1 MKMRQRF
8 LGESAQPDEY
18 GWIESILRERDPA
31 AYRREEDDENMGI
44 LMGNDLL
51 RTVFFTLLLGGLAC
65 LLFYFIQRVAVG
77 EGRRV
82 FLVMV
87 TLAALLACGAAVP
100 RSGIWLRFVLVLGSL
115 CAFALLVDQFAY
127 YRWHKRVDR
136 LVTTL
141 QRSIESDSP
150 IPAVPT
156 NPRPTS
162 FWIDPDREILLKF
175 EPPLLAWTYHLNSA
189 SPLAQTLVTGWY
201 RCLSRVTRGRDLDS
215 VVRTIVRPHEVYAV
229 RVKSDERVP
238 VCQGDETRHWTMSIE
253 TWRGDRT
260 LRLDDRVGDYLP

>member
-1 MKMRQRF
+1 MPS
-8 LGESAQPDEY
+8 L
-18 GWIESILRERDPA
+18 IL
-31 AYRREEDDENMGI
+31 
-44 LMGNDLL
+44 
-51 RTVFFTLLLGGLAC
+51 VFFAMEKSTSWNP
-65 LLFYFIQRVAVG
+65 G
-77 EGRRV
+77 EVRMLRP
-82 FLVMV
+82 
-87 TLAALLACGAAVP
+87 AVP
-100 RSGIWLRFVLVLGSL
+100 KPRLPN
-115 CAFALLVDQFAY
+115 AFGLHAA
-127 YRWHKRVDR
+127 
-136 LVTTL
+136 
-141 QRSIESDSP
+141 
-150 IPAVPT
+150 PT

>member
-1 MKMRQRF
+1 
-8 LGESAQPDEY
+8 
-18 GWIESILRERDPA
+18 
-31 AYRREEDDENMGI
+31 
-44 LMGNDLL
+44 
-51 RTVFFTLLLGGLAC
+51 
-65 LLFYFIQRVAVG
+65 
-77 EGRRV
+77 
-82 FLVMV
+82 
-87 TLAALLACGAAVP
+87 
-100 RSGIWLRFVLVLGSL
+100 VLGSL

-162 FWIDPDREILLKF
+162 FWIDPDREILLRF